1 MHRGGAGAG
10 AESTAVMRQA
20 SPFLTARDTSIVL
33 GGAQCLL
40 VTPKRLT
47 DRTLDLDTLEVL
59 ERVAETGS
67 ISRAASALGVTQ
79 QAVSGRVRAAE
90 LAIGQPLVRRSAAGS
105 AMTDTGR
112 LLLELG
118 RPVLEASRRFE
129 ADVAALGDAP
139 GSVVVAASQT
149 IAELLAPSWLRE
161 FRRRAPDCTA
171 RLLADNSTAVVA
183 LVRSGDAD
191 IGFVETPSAPSGL
204 SSTVITEDE
213 LVVVVA
219 PDHPWATVQ
228 SISPKDLADTAL
240 LMREPGSG
248 TRETVEAWL
257 EKSQLALATP
267 AAVLETTAIVR
278 STARAGIAPAAMSRR
293 TVETDLAA
301 GTLVRVELTG
311 PPLARSLRAIWSDE
325 MRRGVS
331 TFLRVAKETH

>member
-1 MHRGGAGAG
+1 M
-10 AESTAVMRQA
+10 
-20 SPFLTARDTSIVL
+20 
-33 GGAQCLL
+33 
-40 VTPKRLT
+40 T

-90 LAIGQPLVRRSAAGS
+90 RAVGQPLVRRSTEGS

-112 LLLELG
+112 LLLDLG

-129 ADVAALGDAP
+129 EGVAALGDAP
-139 GSVVVAASQT
+139 DSIVVAASQT
-149 IAELLAPSWLRE
+149 IAELFAPSWLRE
-161 FRRRAPDCTA
+161 FRRRAPDSSV
-171 RLLADNSTAVVA
+171 RLLADNSAAVIA

-191 IGFVETPSAPSGL
+191 VGFVETPSAPSGL

-219 PDHPWATVQ
+219 PDHPWATRP
-228 SISPKDLADTAL
+228 SISAEDLADAAL
-240 LMREPGSG
+240 LLREPGSG
-248 TRETVEAWL
+248 TRATVEAWL
-257 EKSQLALATP
+257 ERSGLALGTP

-278 STARAGIAPAAMSRR
+278 STARAGMAPAAMSLR

-311 PPLARSLRAIWSDE
+311 PPLVRFLHAVWSDQV
-325 MRRGVS
+325 RRGVS
-331 TFLRVAKETH
+331 TFLRVARETR